1 MITCHGLPGSV
12 WFFGPGKGDAEQG
25 EDHPLGWGEP
35 VELQAA
41 GGVGGGQAVEG
52 GQDGPAGGLGGAAFG
67 QQAGQWHAV
76 AEGGPQVGFDQPED
90 EQGDAGDGGQGL
102 DPVVVV
108 QEDGPDLE
116 GLFQVA
122 VALLNHPLVLV
133 ELQDVK
139 GGQQLAG
146 PGSGRLVASAYRPSR
161 RDAAVIAAWL
171 GDQLSDGLPPRAGP
185 VSTVI
190 RSWMP
195 GPMLLATLASTC
207 FFVL

>member
-122 VALLNHPLVLV
+122 V
-133 ELQDVK
+133 
-139 GGQQLAG
+139 
-146 PGSGRLVASAYRPSR
+146 
-161 RDAAVIAAWL
+161 IAAWL